1 MGQGTAHALAARL
14 HEPHV
19 HIVPLMSPPLPK
31 TYLKLKLV
39 GPASMRSGR
48 LALPL
53 LLLGWCLPAGSLSL
67 LARSRSFG
75 RKRAPHPR
83 ASEAPPAAVDVAV
96 IGGGP
101 AAYTIAAL
109 LARDEHSVALI
120 DPAPDGAWPNNY
132 GSWRNEWEVR
142 RLSHAPRPAP
152 ATTATTPPR
161 TWMATRAQALAE
173 RLQMP
178 ELLECVAANWKVT
191 DVFFGGSFDTPF
203 DDKVR
208 LDKAY
213 LQASRTP
220 LKRIP
225 QPCPRARAC
234 PRPSSSRP

>member
-1 MGQGTAHALAARL
+1 M
-14 HEPHV
+14 
-19 HIVPLMSPPLPK
+19 
-31 TYLKLKLV
+31 
-39 GPASMRSGR
+39 
-48 LALPL
+48 
-53 LLLGWCLPAGSLSL
+53 
-67 LARSRSFG
+67 
-75 RKRAPHPR
+75 
-83 ASEAPPAAVDVAV
+83 

-101 AAYTIAAL
+101 AAYAIAAL

-120 DPAPDGAWPNNY
+120 DPAPDGTWPNNY
-132 GSWRNEWEVR
+132 GSWRNEWE
-142 RLSHAPRPAP
+142 
-152 ATTATTPPR
+152 
-161 TWMATRAQALAE
+161 ALAE

-178 ELLECVAANWKVT
+178 ELLECVASGWQVT

>member
-1 MGQGTAHALAARL
+1 MRRSR
-14 HEPHV
+14 
-19 HIVPLMSPPLPK
+19 SP
-31 TYLKLKLV
+31 
-39 GPASMRSGR
+39 
-48 LALPL
+48 ALPL
-53 LLLGWCLPAGSLSL
+53 LLLLLLGCCLRASSLSL
-67 LARSRSFG
+67 LARSHSFG
-75 RKRAPHPR
+75 RKRMPQPR
-83 ASEAPPAAVDVAV
+83 ASESPPAEVDVAV

-109 LARDEHSVALI
+109 LSRDEHSVALI

-142 RLSHAPRPAP
+142 RLSHALRPA
-152 ATTATTPPR
+152 ATATATTPPR